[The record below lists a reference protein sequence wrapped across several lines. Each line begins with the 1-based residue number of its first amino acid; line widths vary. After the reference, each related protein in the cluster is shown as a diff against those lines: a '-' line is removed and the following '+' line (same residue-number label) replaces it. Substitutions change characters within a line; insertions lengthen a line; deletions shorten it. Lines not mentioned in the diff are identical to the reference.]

1 MTKESVDWRTIEISG
16 YTYYSSKGYRILV
29 SLANNTV
36 YNFAI
41 EKDGEF
47 SRVHVTQAF
56 LKDRNKPNSWAASR
70 TATTLSKSDY
80 DDNVE
85 QLIDIYLVWLP
96 HQARFIE
103 LEADFFSSVNSKNR
117 LIPKYLL

>member
-1 MTKESVDWRTIEISG
+1 MKFFIDVDFNHVPAE
-16 YTYYSSKGYRILV
+16 V
-29 SLANNTV
+29 P
-36 YNFAI
+36 I

-80 DDNVE
+80 DGNVGR
-85 QLIDIYLVWLP
+85 LIDIYLVWLP

-103 LEADFFSSVNSKNR
+103 LEAEFFSSVNSKNR
-117 LIPKYLL
+117 LIPKHLL